1 MIHVKA
7 PNRVKTVFL
16 AGSIEM
22 GKAEMWQER
31 LAAEVADMDV
41 VLYNPRRDDWDETW
55 KQDPTPGTQFYEQV

>member
-22 GKAEMWQER
+22 GKAEMWQDR
-31 LAAEVADMDV
+31 LAAKVADIEDV
-41 VLYNPRRDDWDETW
+41 VLFNPRRDVH
-55 KQDPTPGTQFYEQV
+55 QCLPRHQPLGMLSSV

>member
-31 LAAEVADMDV
+31 LAKEVADMDV
-41 VLYNPRRDDWDETW
+41 VLYNPRRDVH
-55 KQDPTPGTQFYEQV
+55 QCLPRHQPLGILSSV

>member
-7 PNRVKTVFL
+7 PKRVKTVFL

-31 LAAEVADMDV
+31 LAKEVADMDV
-41 VLYNPRRDDWDETW
+41 VLYNPRRDGAH
-55 KQDPTPGTQFYEQV
+55 QCLPRHQPFGILSSV

>member
-22 GKAEMWQER
+22 GKAEMWQDR
-31 LAAEVADMDV
+31 LATTVADMEDI
-41 VLYNPRRDDWDETW
+41 VLFNPRRDDVH
-55 KQDPTPGTQFYEQV
+55 QCLPRHQPHGILPSV